1 MMKFF
6 MTPGSCTTGIHI
18 LLEELDLLFEVHPVN
33 LLAGDHEKSEYLA
46 INPKSTIP
54 TLVDDGGRAITEF
67 QAIAYW
73 LARQYPKAGLLSDN
87 LEDEV
92 RILEVMDY
100 VVGTIHMQGFARI
113 FTIDK
118 FAPNEADHQAVMR
131 RGREIIDEGFS
142 VINDLLVDRDYVV
155 GRFSI
160 ADAALFYTEFWADR
174 SDVDLPESCERH
186 YRTMLS
192 RPAVRRVLMEEG
204 YTNPNPNKATLRAPQ
219 KARIK
224 ARRAGNG

>member
-1 MMKFF
+1 MIKFF

-33 LLAGDHEKSEYLA
+33 LLAGDHKKPEYVA

-54 TLVDDGGRAITEF
+54 TLEDDGGRAITEF

-73 LARQYPKAGLLSDN
+73 LARRYPKAGLLSDN

-100 VVGTIHMQGFARI
+100 AVGTIHMQGFARI
-113 FTIDK
+113 FTTDK
-118 FAPNEADHQAVMR
+118 FTPNEADYEAVKQQ
-131 RGREIIDEGFS
+131 GREIIDEAFA
-142 VINDLLVDRDYVV
+142 VINDALASRDYVV
-155 GRFSI
+155 GKFSI

-174 SDVDLPESCERH
+174 SDIGLPEHCERH
-186 YRTMLS
+186 YRTMLN

-204 YTNPNPNKATLRAPQ
+204 YKLSA
-219 KARIK
+219 
-224 ARRAGNG
+224 